1 MQLVLN
7 KITLTPQGTQKVLL
21 QLKEI
26 QRLREHKVT
35 ATGPAGA
42 TGGAGPSTRC
52 YTSEGD
58 NRCSVREHKVTVTG
72 PVGATGGAGSTTR
85 SRR

>member
-7 KITLTPQGTQKVLL
+7 KITLTTQGTQKVLL

-35 ATGPAGA
+35 ATGP
-42 TGGAGPSTRC
+42 P
-52 YTSEGD
+52 
-58 NRCSVREHKVTVTG
+58 
-72 PVGATGGAGSTTR
+72 GATGGAGSTKRCYR
-85 SRR
+85 S